1 MHRCLRRP
9 SSCKSAEPAAARDTL
24 GELLGEIELTQDEN
38 GAVWAQ
44 VAGFGGLIL
53 NMVAGVG
60 FEPTTFGL

>member
-1 MHRCLRRP
+1 MAAQP
-9 SSCKSAEPAAARDTL
+9 TAAR
-24 GELLGEIELTQDEN
+24 EALGEIELTQDES